1 MSETKL
7 KELYETKYKDKPRDQ
22 SKGSFL
28 WTEKDDETLFNLE
41 QGVISDYRET
51 QIYGDAINAQIEF
64 LTTKHNNLSF
74 SCRKK
79 IWEGHSS
86 PLSDNQR
93 KEAANVFL
101 GISNS
106 DVATPLLL
114 LDDDDDDN
122 DNESLKENYGPS
134 NKKKKLP

>member
-1 MSETKL
+1 MKEDKL
-7 KELYETKYKDKPRDQ
+7 KELYEAKYKDKPRDQ

-28 WTEKDDETLFNLE
+28 WTEEDDETLHDLE

-51 QIYGDAINAQIEF
+51 QIYGDAISAQVEF

-74 SCRKK
+74 SRRLK
-79 IWEGHSS
+79 IWEGQSS

-106 DVATPLLL
+106 DVACTTIIIR
-114 LDDDDDDN
+114 
-122 DNESLKENYGPS
+122 
-134 NKKKKLP
+134 

>member
-1 MSETKL
+1 MKEDKL
-7 KELYETKYKDKPRDQ
+7 KELYEAKYKDKPRDQ

-28 WTEKDDETLFNLE
+28 WTEKDDKTLYNLE

-51 QIYGDAINAQIEF
+51 QIYGYGDAINAQIEF

-74 SCRKK
+74 SCRLK
-79 IWEGHSS
+79 IWKGHSS

-106 DVATPLLL
+106 DVACTTIIIR
-114 LDDDDDDN
+114 
-122 DNESLKENYGPS
+122 
-134 NKKKKLP
+134 